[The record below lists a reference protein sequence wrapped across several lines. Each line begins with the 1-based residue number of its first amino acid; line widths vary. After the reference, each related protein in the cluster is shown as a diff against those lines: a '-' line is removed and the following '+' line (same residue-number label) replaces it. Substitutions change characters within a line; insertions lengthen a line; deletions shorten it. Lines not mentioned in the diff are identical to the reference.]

1 MGLHNYSTLLP
12 KRDESVALVGALQ
25 QTLGLCPRLT
35 ESLISPGFYRLW
47 NIVHLK
53 GVSVV
58 CASQKFYPLN
68 IPTSIEQR
76 TEKRYHFMGAQNKG
90 IIHLKDSTYKL
101 QKRAPNQQQHP

>member
-25 QTLGLCPRLT
+25 QTLGLCPWLT

-53 GVSVV
+53 G
-58 CASQKFYPLN
+58 A
-68 IPTSIEQR
+68 
-76 TEKRYHFMGAQNKG
+76 
-90 IIHLKDSTYKL
+90 
-101 QKRAPNQQQHP
+101 